1 MYSRFKDGGMTFFLT
16 IHLSMLQLRTTMGPA
31 CRCFAF
37 SKYRISANRHI
48 FDVACFLAEV
58 HAYADYLLTV

>member
-31 CRCFAF
+31 DALLFQYSEYQPIATF
-37 SKYRISANRHI
+37 SMLRVSLLKFIPMRII
-48 FDVACFLAEV
+48 F
-58 HAYADYLLTV
+58 

>member
-31 CRCFAF
+31 DALLFQNIEYQPIATF
-37 SKYRISANRHI
+37 SMLRVSLLKFMPMRII
-48 FDVACFLAEV
+48 F
-58 HAYADYLLTV
+58 